1 MKMPSR
7 LSRVRSSVKRFRLKM
22 EIWNHQPIA
31 MFQSMRLD
39 VLPLQG
45 GEGQGSEESV
55 KLQYLGIK

>member
-1 MKMPSR
+1 
-7 LSRVRSSVKRFRLKM
+7 
-22 EIWNHQPIA
+22 